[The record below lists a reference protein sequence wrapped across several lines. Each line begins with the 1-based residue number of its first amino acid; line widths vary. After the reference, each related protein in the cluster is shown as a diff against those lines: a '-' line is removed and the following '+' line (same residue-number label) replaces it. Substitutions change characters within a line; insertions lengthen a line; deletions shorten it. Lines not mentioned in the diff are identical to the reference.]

1 MSNSKMSNS
10 KYISKGSY
18 GCVFTPPFKCLDSK
32 IKTTNDQVA
41 KIFYEQNDL
50 NIEFNKE
57 KRQAEIIQQLDK
69 KNKWT
74 VKYHDYCNVIIEPTD
89 ENKKCSYIKFREEK
103 LQLIFDNGGITLSR
117 SKINFNKLIL
127 AFSELLLGIIKMN
140 KNNYVHLDIKPDNIL
155 YNSELNKLSIID
167 FGLSFKIESN
177 KNKLNNDKKGEIL
190 NHNYP
195 YFPPEFK
202 IYFKKILNTGI
213 LNLDFDPVNN
223 LKNKILLNYDYLN
236 LQKYKSEINANIEE
250 EIINL
255 IKKCEENIEL
265 FKINFDE
272 KYIYKIDVYSLGIS
286 FIQIYL
292 QQLIIINEED
302 KELFDKFMEKIIIP
316 ITKID
321 PDDRYDAKK
330 AKKELDSLLK
340 EYKIPLK
347 ISNPSRTNL
356 SRTNPSR
363 TNPSRTN
370 PSRTNQSRTNQS
382 RTNPSRTKI
391 SEPKKINP
399 ELKLLTY
406 RFNNLKL
413 TSPVKRKQ
421 RNSNSNSNS
430 NSQKQTRK
438 KPK

>member
-1 MSNSKMSNS
+1 MSSS

-32 IKTTNDQVA
+32 IKTTNEQVA
-41 KIFYEQNDL
+41 KIFYEENDL

-89 ENKKCSYIKFREEK
+89 ENKKCSYIKYREKK
-103 LQLIFDNGGITLSR
+103 LQLIFDNGGITLSK

-347 ISNPSRTNL
+347 ISNPSRTN
-356 SRTNPSR
+356 PSR

>member
-1 MSNSKMSNS
+1 MSNS

-272 KYIYKIDVYSLGIS
+272 KYIYKIDIYSLGIS

-330 AKKELDSLLK
+330 AKTELDSLLK

-347 ISNPSRTNL
+347 ISNP
-356 SRTNPSR
+356 
-363 TNPSRTN
+363 
-370 PSRTNQSRTNQS
+370 S

>member
-1 MSNSKMSNS
+1 MSNS

-32 IKTTNDQVA
+32 IKTTKDQVA
-41 KIFYEQNDL
+41 KIFYEQNDS

-57 KRQAEIIQQLDK
+57 KKQAEIIQQLDK

-74 VKYHDYCNVIIEPTD
+74 VKYHNFCNVTIEPTY

-167 FGLSFKIESN
+167 FGLSFKIESS
-177 KNKLNNDKKGEIL
+177 KNKLNSDKKGKIL

-213 LNLDFDPVNN
+213 LNLDFDSVNN

-255 IKKCEENIEL
+255 IKKCEKDIEL

-272 KYIYKIDVYSLGIS
+272 KYIYKIDIYSLGIS

-292 QQLIIINEED
+292 QKLIIINEED

-347 ISNPSRTNL
+347 ISNSSRTNS

-363 TNPSRTN
+363 TNS
-370 PSRTNQSRTNQS
+370 S

-399 ELKLLTY
+399 ELKLLTR
-406 RFNNLKL
+406 RFSKLKL

-430 NSQKQTRK
+430 NSQKQARK

>member
-1 MSNSKMSNS
+1 MSSS

-32 IKTTNDQVA
+32 IKTTNNQVA
-41 KIFYEQNDL
+41 KFFYEKNDF

-74 VKYHDYCNVIIEPTD
+74 VKYHDYCNVIIEPTV

-167 FGLSFKIESN
+167 FGLSFKIESS
-177 KNKLNNDKKGEIL
+177 KNKLNNDKKGKIL

-213 LNLDFDPVNN
+213 LNLDFDTVNN

-236 LQKYKSEINANIEE
+236 LQKYKSEINENIEK

-255 IKKCEENIEL
+255 IKKCEEDIEL

-292 QQLIIINEED
+292 QKLIIINEED

-316 ITKID
+316 IIKID

-347 ISNPSRTNL
+347 ISNSSSTN
-356 SRTNPSR
+356 SSSTNPSR
-363 TNPSRTN
+363 TNPS
-370 PSRTNQSRTNQS
+370 S
-382 RTNPSRTKI
+382 TKI

-399 ELKLLTY
+399 ELKLLTR
-406 RFNNLKL
+406 RFSKLKL

-430 NSQKQTRK
+430 NSQKQASK

>member
-347 ISNPSRTNL
+347 ISNPSRTN
-356 SRTNPSR
+356 PSR

>member
-1 MSNSKMSNS
+1 MSNS

-89 ENKKCSYIKFREEK
+89 ENKKCSYIKYREKK

-140 KNNYVHLDIKPDNIL
+140 TNNYIHLDIKPDNIL

-167 FGLSFKIESN
+167 FGLSFKIESS
-177 KNKLNNDKKGEIL
+177 KNKLNSDKNGKIL

-255 IKKCEENIEL
+255 IKKCEKDIEL

-272 KYIYKIDVYSLGIS
+272 KYIYKIDIYSLGIS

-292 QQLIIINEED
+292 RKLIIINEED

-330 AKKELDSLLK
+330 AKTELDSLLK
-340 EYKIPLK
+340 KYKIPLK
-347 ISNPSRTNL
+347 ISNL

-363 TNPSRTN
+363 TNPSRT
-370 PSRTNQSRTNQS
+370 
-382 RTNPSRTKI
+382 KI
-391 SEPKKINP
+391 SEHKKINP
-399 ELKLLTY
+399 ELKLLTH
-406 RFNNLKL
+406 RFSKLKL

-430 NSQKQTRK
+430 NSQKQARK